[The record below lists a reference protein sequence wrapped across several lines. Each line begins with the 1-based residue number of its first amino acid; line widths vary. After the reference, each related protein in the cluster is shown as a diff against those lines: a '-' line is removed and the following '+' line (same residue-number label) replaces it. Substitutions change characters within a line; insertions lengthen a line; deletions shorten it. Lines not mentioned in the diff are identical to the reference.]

1 MALITVANK
10 LVRQAF
16 AVIKSDSPY
25 VDGFVS
31 TRQTKLLMVEF
42 FLSFY
47 LQINIVRYLF
57 VSGVRVITAWKTN
70 CDLKSINF
78 YQTDVFLILYALEIN
93 LIISIL

>member
-1 MALITVANK
+1 MWMDLYLPGKQNS
-10 LVRQAF
+10 LWW
-16 AVIKSDSPY
+16 S
-25 VDGFVS
+25 
-31 TRQTKLLMVEF
+31 

>member
-1 MALITVANK
+1 
-10 LVRQAF
+10 
-16 AVIKSDSPY
+16 
-25 VDGFVS
+25 
-31 TRQTKLLMVEF
+31 MVEF

-57 VSGVRVITAWKTN
+57 VSGVRVISAWKTN

>member
-1 MALITVANK
+1 
-10 LVRQAF
+10 
-16 AVIKSDSPY
+16 
-25 VDGFVS
+25 
-31 TRQTKLLMVEF
+31 MVEF

-70 CDLKSINF
+70 GDLKSINF

>member
-1 MALITVANK
+1 
-10 LVRQAF
+10 
-16 AVIKSDSPY
+16 
-25 VDGFVS
+25 
-31 TRQTKLLMVEF
+31 MVEF

-78 YQTDVFLILYALEIN
+78 YQTDVFLILYALEIKVS
-93 LIISIL
+93 SINSIYPLVSDSRTL